1 MLKSIKRVKAMIV
14 ALAIGLFVLAE
25 MMKRSLGQV

>member
-14 ALAIGLFVLAE
+14 ALAIGLFALAE
-25 MMKRSLGQV
+25 MMKRSLG